1 MLVIPPKTQPA
12 QVGPLQFVQHPT
24 TRMWMVCDG
33 ETAAGNLNQLCI
45 GTQAECEDW
54 ARRNYPARPLVR

>member
-1 MLVIPPKTQPA
+1 MLVIPTNTAAKI
-12 QVGPLQFVQHPT
+12 GPLQFRQHPT
-24 TRMWMVCDG
+24 TRLWMICDG
-33 ETAAGNLNQLCI
+33 ETGAGNLNQLCI